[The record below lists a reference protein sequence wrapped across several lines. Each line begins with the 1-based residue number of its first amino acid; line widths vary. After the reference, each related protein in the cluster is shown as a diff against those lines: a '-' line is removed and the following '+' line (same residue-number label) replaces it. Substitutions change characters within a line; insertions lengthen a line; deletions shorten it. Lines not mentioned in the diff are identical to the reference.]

1 VSAIN
6 YSQQSIGYIR
16 SGIFSQ
22 IYLIRQIKDI
32 LDMYKLTLVLFAS
45 LIFFTTASYAE
56 NEELVAQVTKMQ
68 SKLKTLHESNNDLK
82 NMLASR
88 ENEIEGWRLALE
100 NIEMEI
106 AGLEE
111 E

>member
-1 VSAIN
+1 
-6 YSQQSIGYIR
+6 
-16 SGIFSQ
+16 
-22 IYLIRQIKDI
+22 
-32 LDMYKLTLVLFAS
+32 MYKLTLVLFAS

-56 NEELVAQVTKMQ
+56 NEELVAQVTEMQ
-68 SKLKTLHESNNDLK
+68 NKIITLQESNNDLK
-82 NMLASR
+82 KMLASR
-88 ENEIEGWRLALE
+88 ENEVEGWRLALG